1 MASQG
6 PDVVGLQEFGDPQA
20 RVFCEVTGDT
30 WGSFG
35 NKDNV
40 VIWRRG
46 TFALVSSDTVAIPY
60 FGGHTAQMPLA
71 RPQHLASGQVITVIN
86 VHNPADVHGPAAKW
100 RAEALARERTVV
112 ARERAA
118 GCPVFLVGD
127 LNDRKPAVCGVTDGG
142 LMLSAT
148 GGSKAGACQPAQEH
162 EHRLDLQH
170 RGSFQR
176 LPG

>member
-1 MASQG
+1 MAELMASQG

-127 LNDRKPAVCGVTDGG
+127 LNDREGGG
-142 LMLSAT
+142 LRGHRRWADGQRVGRLE
-148 GGSKAGACQPAQEH
+148 GG
-162 EHRLDLQH
+162 
-170 RGSFQR
+170 R
-176 LPG
+176 LPTRPRT